1 MDCYLYDK
9 SNQCSAFF
17 NNKDLKHEN
26 INVGCSIY
34 YFKGLYEYQMDTV
47 GKTEL
52 PWIHFPNN
60 YLCV

>member
-17 NNKDLKHEN
+17 NNKDLKHEI

-34 YFKGLYEYQMDTV
+34 YFQSLYEYQMDKV

-52 PWIHFPNN
+52 P
-60 YLCV
+60 